1 MRPDIDYL
9 LLLLQRERYPSIDA
23 VNAMHARENFL
34 RTYSS
39 KFDDYLTGSTYTP
52 FYDAMQTQYLLV
64 DNSPSIRVV
73 LEDHCIG
80 NNTNPAQYDCS
91 RNWQGLFRYVV
102 LLIRK
107 YFEFRLL

>member
-23 VNAMHARENFL
+23 VNEMHARENFL

-52 FYDAMQTQYLLV
+52 FYDAM
-64 DNSPSIRVV
+64 
-73 LEDHCIG
+73 
-80 NNTNPAQYDCS
+80 
-91 RNWQGLFRYVV
+91 
-102 LLIRK
+102 
-107 YFEFRLL
+107 